1 MTSVSGEGASSD
13 QGFAA
18 MEWVRCLRKM
28 EVMSE
33 GCVGVDQRE
42 RAVEGLRL
50 GCRA

>member
-18 MEWVRCLRKM
+18 MACVRCLLKM

-33 GCVGVDQRE
+33 DLVGADQRE